1 MIRPGVW
8 VVVLALGVCS
18 GAWATGPAGAKRPS
32 QAPVPPAASCVRLP
46 PEDVRLLVKARD
58 AEGVL
63 AALRCRRELLADET
77 VRGALAFSFAKD
89 AYESNL
95 EFHAAMRRGG
105 FRFVADLAPLVPTGL
120 RDNVRTPLG
129 LTLLDGNRP
138 AVAWLLAEVRPGDLA
153 AYRQLAIYAVD
164 AISDNMTPPERAAPW
179 RDTLLQARAKG
190 LPTES
195 GDGEAYVRAL
205 VLWWR
210 TQDRIDYTDH
220 SFGARSGPQPLPAA
234 LAPLW
239 QEVAAALAPAEA
251 RGRGAAQLRAAEVYA
266 KYHLDAIEA
275 RVEAFKETLA
285 GATTRAG
292 ALVVDR
298 MGVIDTQPGG
308 RVSREAVEST
318 IAKLQER
325 AQRLRTTL
333 TAQLGST
340 ALPDWARGPGGA
352 GRWGEFLGLRVGTP
366 LRELGGGRPV
376 PLCGVD
382 PVETL
387 CLRRADPPLA
397 WRGDA
402 RVGRLVNA
410 GGRFPPEG
418 LREASPNA
426 PTLAMADG
434 LVRVDV
440 PSAQRR
446 PGLPS
451 QVDLVIRGGRIE
463 ALLVQ
468 GGQLQL
474 AGHLRREWG
483 DPLSAST
490 QWYRI
495 QTGRFYNRA
504 VGELTLSSGE
514 SAVLTERV
522 YSGDDDRPIATY
534 VWQAEGVTAEM
545 ICEMGCNLAITGART
560 MPEAPASVDDVL
572 AKLAQEGAAR
582 LAYMERVLAQLPKPN
597 VSPAAIPTCDG
608 VSVAMS
614 PDAIRGIPARD
625 LAAIAPLG
633 QDVGAEMALWARMHA
648 RFTGPDG
655 CVHGE
660 TAARMWQSAMG
671 RLETGRLL
679 PEDVAAWINELRLAA
694 KRVPR
699 P

>member
-1 MIRPGVW
+1 
-8 VVVLALGVCS
+8 
-18 GAWATGPAGAKRPS
+18 
-32 QAPVPPAASCVRLP
+32 
-46 PEDVRLLVKARD
+46 VRLLVKARD

-63 AALRCRRELLADET
+63 AALRCRRELLADEA

-138 AVAWLLAEVRPGDLA
+138 AVAWLLAEARPGDLA

-220 SFGARSGPQPLPAA
+220 SFGARSGPQPLPAT
-234 LAPLW
+234 LAPMW
-239 QEVAAALAPAEA
+239 QELAAALAPTEA
-251 RGRGAAQLRAAEVYA
+251 RLRSAAQLRAAEAYA
-266 KYHLDAIEA
+266 KYHLDAIDA
-275 RVEAFKETLA
+275 RIEAFKETLA

-308 RVSREAVEST
+308 RVPREAVEST

-325 AQRLRTTL
+325 AQRLRATL
-333 TAQLGST
+333 ASQLGPG
-340 ALPDWARGPGGA
+340 ALPEWARGTGGA
-352 GRWGEFLGLRVGTP
+352 GRYGEFLGLRVGSP

-382 PVETL
+382 PVGTF

-418 LREASPNA
+418 LRDSSLNA
-426 PTLAMADG
+426 PTLALTDG
-434 LVRVDV
+434 LVRVDI
-440 PSAQRR
+440 PEAHRR

-474 AGHLRREWG
+474 AGYLRREWG

-504 VGELTLSSGE
+504 VGELTLRSGE
-514 SAVLTERV
+514 SATLTERV

-534 VWQAEGVTAEM
+534 VWQAEGITAEM
-545 ICEMGCNLAITGART
+545 ICETGCNLAITGART
-560 MPEAPASVDDVL
+560 VPGAPESVDDVL
-572 AKLAQEGAAR
+572 SKLAQQAAAR
-582 LAYMERVLAQLPKPN
+582 LAYVERVLAQMPKPS
-597 VSPAAIPTCDG
+597 VLPGTPPACDALE
-608 VSVAMS
+608 VALPS
-614 PDAIRGIPARD
+614 DAMRGIPARD

-633 QDVGAEMALWARMHA
+633 QVAGAEMALWARLHA
-648 RFTGPDG
+648 RFTGPEG

-660 TAARMWQSAMG
+660 TAARMWQSAIG
-671 RLETGRLL
+671 RLETGRLM
-679 PEDVAAWINELRLAA
+679 PEDVAAWINEMGLAV